1 LHQRDRGAAVTMR
14 LVVGLV
20 VLAGIGAAVV
30 VVTGWGNR
38 ARSDRPAYLPLTDSP
53 PASSMSVDD
62 AAAQIARLAARQD
75 PAAAS
80 ELITLYGKLA
90 SNAGALDARKAAFHA
105 LLGQSDV
112 RVGLAAALAAI
123 ASDPA
128 PRAQDPMWPYVVQE
142 IGRVWD
148 GVTLQHGRD
157 LAMLEERP
165 KPRDVLIES
174 LAQVPPGRLSETQ
187 RASLAADLI
196 DLYPRLRAEQRP
208 AIDRELVA
216 LGGTDL
222 VEILGRRGLAEDNY
236 LKGAIEERRAQEAAR
251 NALGVQV
258 PAR

>member
-1 LHQRDRGAAVTMR
+1 MK

-20 VLAGIGAAVV
+20 ALAGAIAALVALTGSGHRARPDGPARPPAASVAAGAAP
-30 VVTGWGNR
+30 G
-38 ARSDRPAYLPLTDSP
+38 PAMAVS
-53 PASSMSVDD
+53 D
-62 AAAQIARLAARQD
+62 AAARVARLAGRQD

-80 ELITLYGKLA
+80 ELIDLYGKLA
-90 SNAGALDARKAAFHA
+90 SNPSALDVRKAAFHA
-105 LLGQSDV
+105 LLSQSDV
-112 RVGLAAALAAI
+112 RVGLAAALTAI
-123 ASDPA
+123 AADPA

-142 IGRVWD
+142 IGGQWN
-148 GVTLQHGRD
+148 GVTIQHGRD
-157 LAMLEERP
+157 LALIEERP
-165 KPRDVLIES
+165 KARDVLIES

-208 AIDRELVA
+208 AVDRELVA

-236 LKGAIEERRAQEAAR
+236 LKGAIEERRAQEATRA
-251 NALGVQV
+251 ALGVQA

>member
-1 LHQRDRGAAVTMR
+1 MT
-14 LVVGLV
+14 
-20 VLAGIGAAVV
+20 
-30 VVTGWGNR
+30 
-38 ARSDRPAYLPLTDSP
+38 
-53 PASSMSVDD
+53 VDD
-62 AAAQIARLAARQD
+62 ATAQIARLAGRQD
-75 PAAAS
+75 PGAAS
-80 ELITLYGKLA
+80 ELVELYGKLA
-90 SNAGALDARKAAFHA
+90 GTPNALDARKAAFHA
-105 LLGQSDV
+105 LLGQPDV

-123 ASDPA
+123 AADPA
-128 PRAQDPMWPYVVQE
+128 TRAQDPMWPHVVQE

-148 GVTLQHGRD
+148 GVTIQHGRD

-174 LAQVPPGRLSETQ
+174 LAQVPAGRLSETQ

-236 LKGAIEERRAQEAAR
+236 LKAALEERRAQEATRA
-251 NALGVQV
+251 ALGVNA